1 MIGSEE
7 FAYALGAMVCYGLA
21 DLVYKRAAMA
31 GVRVPQFLMLQAWF
45 FAPAVLTYA
54 LAKDELHVVPAAAWG
69 AAAGLCIFIGFA
81 NFAKSLRDG
90 AISVNAPIFRLSFT
104 YPTPTR
110 QRNSRRSRICLNTSL
125 VFFLS
130 VEERSTFS
138 NQILASRI
146 VRSRTSAIF
155 FPPA

>member
-54 LAKDELHVVPAAAWG
+54 LAKNELEFVPAAAWG
-69 AAAGLCIFIGFA
+69 GAAKVTGGSASSA
-81 NFAKSLRDG
+81 SASMR
-90 AISVNAPIFRLSFT
+90 T
-104 YPTPTR
+104 
-110 QRNSRRSRICLNTSL
+110 
-125 VFFLS
+125 
-130 VEERSTFS
+130 TFS
-138 NQILASRI
+138 PMDLARAVDFMEKEMVANEGGFRHIRQWGRESSGQRG
-146 VRSRTSAIF
+146 VWE
-155 FPPA
+155 